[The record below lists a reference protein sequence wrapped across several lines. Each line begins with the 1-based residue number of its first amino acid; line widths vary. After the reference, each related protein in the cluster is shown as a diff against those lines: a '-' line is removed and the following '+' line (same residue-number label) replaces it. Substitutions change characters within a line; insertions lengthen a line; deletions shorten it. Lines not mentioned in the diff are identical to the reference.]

1 MDKLLILFA
10 LLLLISCNQKAN
22 STIIENS
29 TELELDTLKDNEIY
43 FLDTIPA
50 KEFFSFAENENVFCN
65 CYEDTESNIDDSNV
79 KRNANILSF
88 QLRNGETKE
97 LVNNTEKNDKY
108 CYRSS
113 FDEINQWLVCGL
125 CGDEHAY
132 SFFIDKFNGKETWA
146 ASKPAFS
153 PNKHYFVCY
162 KMNWTDYHTIQLF
175 KVEKNKGIE
184 LVWYKL
190 LSNWGAKNIRW
201 KDDKTIFIEKEGIRI
216 EEGEI
221 SFDNKSY
228 VKFPLDKYI
237 K

>member
-1 MDKLLILFA
+1 MNKLLILFA
-10 LLLLISCNQKAN
+10 LLLLISCNQKTN
-22 STIIENS
+22 SAIIENS

-50 KEFFSFAENENVFCN
+50 KEFFSLAENKNVFCN
-65 CYEDTESNIDDSNV
+65 CYEDTESNIDDSKV
-79 KRNANILSF
+79 KRNGDVLYF
-88 QLRNGETKE
+88 QLQNKEVKE
-97 LVNNTEKNDKY
+97 LKNTNQNERY
-108 CYRSS
+108 CYRASL
-113 FDEINQWLVCGL
+113 DEINQWLVCGL

-132 SFFIDKFNGKETWA
+132 SFFVDKFNGEETWA
-146 ASKPAFS
+146 ASKPVFS
-153 PNKHYFVCY
+153 PNKQYFVCY

-175 KVEKNKGIE
+175 KVIKNREIE

-190 LSNWGAKNIRW
+190 LLDWGAKDIRW
-201 KDDKTIFIEKEGIRI
+201 KDDKTIYIEKEAIKTI
-216 EEGEI
+216 DEEI